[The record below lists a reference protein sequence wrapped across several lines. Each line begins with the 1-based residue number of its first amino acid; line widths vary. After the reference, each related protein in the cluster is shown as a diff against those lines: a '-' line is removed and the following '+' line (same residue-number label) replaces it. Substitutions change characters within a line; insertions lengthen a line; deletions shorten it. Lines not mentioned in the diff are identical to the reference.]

1 MAIYRV
7 ADNARCAIPRLATK
21 NNFEWKPI
29 LRFTTEY
36 SNRVIL
42 IYLLYR
48 VSRRGIAI
56 CQK

>member
-1 MAIYRV
+1 MTIFRM
-7 ADNARCAIPRLATK
+7 ADNARCAIPRLTTK
-21 NNFEWKPI
+21 GNIEWKPI

-48 VSRRGIAI
+48 VSRRSIAI
-56 CQK
+56 NF